1 MSNIHAETLKAICS
15 EILEANGGMN
25 EDLLTRIETLY
36 EEALLANY
44 LQLRQ
49 DKLSKI
55 HSSVQQ
61 RAAEVPTPEA
71 PKPAPAPVRETPS
84 QLETP
89 AASRFGDE
97 VKVLPHPEGPP
108 APAREPEPEVVPEP
122 APVQNVEE
130 LISPTPTP
138 PPANAGT
145 EELRRVLEERTVPP
159 KPATTPPPAQASSG
173 SRLNNLNIGLNDR
186 IAFVKQLFM
195 GSQEDY
201 QRVISQIN
209 TMDEYG
215 ETIDFIENVVKPDY
229 DWSQVEETEQRL
241 LDLVANRF
249 NR

>member
-1 MSNIHAETLKAICS
+1 MSNIHAETLKAICTD
-15 EILEANGGMN
+15 ILGADGGMN
-25 EDLLTRIETLY
+25 EDLLNRIEKLY
-36 EEALLANY
+36 EEALLSQF
-44 LQLRQ
+44 LELRQ
-49 DKLSKI
+49 SKMTTI
-55 HSSVQQ
+55 HNNVRQK
-61 RAAEVPTPEA
+61 AAQVPMPEA
-71 PKPAPAPVRETPS
+71 PKPTAAPTPMEEKPVS
-84 QLETP
+84 KY
-89 AASRFGDE
+89 GDE

-108 APAREPEPEVVPEP
+108 KPVPVEDPIKDETPEPTPVVEV
-122 APVQNVEE
+122 QK
-130 LISPTPTP
+130 PTP
-138 PPANAGT
+138 PKANAGT

-159 KPATTPPPAQASSG
+159 KPATSAPDSSN

-209 TMDEYG
+209 TLDEYG

-229 DWSQVEETEQRL
+229 DWSKVEETEQRL